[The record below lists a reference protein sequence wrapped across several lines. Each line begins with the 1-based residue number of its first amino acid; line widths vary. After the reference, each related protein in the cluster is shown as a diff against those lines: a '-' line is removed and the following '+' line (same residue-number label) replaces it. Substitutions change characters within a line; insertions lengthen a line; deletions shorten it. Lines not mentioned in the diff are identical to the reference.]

1 MNKNRYF
8 AQNPTG
14 IDILRSK
21 FDRQSQHKTTMNTGD
36 LVPIYADEMLPGDT
50 VHMDMSALVRMSTP
64 IFPIMDNANIEFFW
78 FFVPYRLVWNHWK
91 EFMGENTETY
101 WAQETEYEIPQLK
114 FNTTKEGS
122 GAAEKGSIADYMGIP
137 TKINGL
143 SVSALPFRAY
153 CLIWNEW
160 FRSENVQQPV
170 EVTMGD
176 TDTYYTVMAD
186 NTDYND
192 VTGAQTGAKLL
203 RSNKPFDYFT
213 AALPQPQKGA
223 AVLLPL
229 GLTAPVI
236 GNGNAIGFGDAD
248 TAKYAMQGGWMYSTE
263 KNEEGIKLSS
273 TGGQEGITNGTSIEA
288 TTSTPGHGK
297 LLGLNRDPALS
308 GVIADLSNA
317 TAATVNQLRQAFA
330 IQRMLEKD
338 ARGGSRYTEI
348 IRAHFGVISPDAR
361 QQRPEYLGG
370 CKRSINVDQ
379 VIQTS
384 STDTTTP
391 QGNTAAYSVTGV
403 RDNKFTKSF
412 TEHGIIMCLAT
423 IRTDH
428 TYQQGIERF
437 WNRRKRTDFYFPA
450 LANIGE
456 QAILNKEIYAQGT
469 EKDNEAFGYQEAWAD
484 YRYKPSRVSA
494 AMRSNYQTTL
504 DSWHYADYYEALPTL
519 TSNWMEE
526 TRANVD
532 RTIAVS
538 EQLEDQF
545 ICDFYFNCTMTR
557 PMPLYSIPGLI
568 DHH

>member
-14 IDILRSK
+14 LDIQRSK

-50 VHMDMSALVRMSTP
+50 IHMDMSALVRMSTP
-64 IFPIMDNANIEFFW
+64 IFPIMDNASIEFFW
-78 FFVPYRLVWNHWK
+78 FFVPYRLVWKHWK
-91 EFMGENTETY
+91 EFMGENTESY
-101 WAQETEYEIPQLK
+101 WAQQTEYEIPQLK
-114 FNTTKEGS
+114 FNTTQTGS

-170 EVTMGD
+170 EINLDD

-186 NTDYND
+186 NTNYND

-236 GNGNAIGFGDAD
+236 GTGKALGLTNGIDNYGLANAV
-248 TAKYAMQGGWMYSTE
+248 STDPQLARYTGS
-263 KNEEGIKLSS
+263 KQALDKPVGTTIVTSS
-273 TGGQEGITNGTSIEA
+273 TTVDQQTRSHGV
-288 TTSTPGHGK
+288 TT
-297 LLGLNRDPALS
+297 DPNLS
-308 GVIADLSNA
+308 GIVADLSNA

-338 ARGGSRYTEI
+338 ARGGSRYTEV

-370 CKRSINVDQ
+370 CKRTINVDQ

-403 RDNKFTKSF
+403 KDNKFTKSF
-412 TEHGIIMCLAT
+412 TEHGVIMCLAT

-437 WNRRKRTDFYFPA
+437 WNRKKRTDFYFPA

-469 EKDNEAFGYQEAWAD
+469 EKDEEAFGYQEAWAD
-484 YRYKPSRVSA
+484 YRYKPNRVSG

-519 TSNWMEE
+519 TSAWMEE

>member
-1 MNKNRYF
+1 MNNNKYF
-8 AQNPTG
+8 AQNPTSL
-14 IDILRSK
+14 DIMRSK
-21 FDRQSQHKTTMNTGD
+21 FDRPSQHKTTMNTGD
-36 LVPIYADEMLPGDT
+36 LIPIYADEMLPGDT
-50 VHMDMSALVRMSTP
+50 IHMDMSALVRMSTP
-64 IFPIMDNANIEFFW
+64 IFPVMDNANIEFFW
-78 FFVPYRLVWNHWK
+78 FFVPYRLVWKHWK
-91 EFMGENTETY
+91 EFMGENTESY
-101 WAQETEYEIPQLK
+101 WAQQTEYEIPQLK
-114 FNTTKEGS
+114 FNSTKSGS

-137 TKINGL
+137 TKIDGL

-170 EVTMGD
+170 EVNLDD
-176 TDTYYTVMAD
+176 TDTYYTVMA
-186 NTDYND
+186 NNSSYSD

-236 GNGNAIGFGDAD
+236 GTGKAIGLTNGVDNYGLAN
-248 TAKYAMQGGWMYSTE
+248 AVSTE
-263 KNEEGIKLSS
+263 PPLARY
-273 TGGQEGITNGTSIEA
+273 TGSKQALDQPVGTTIVTSQA
-288 TTSTPGHGK
+288 TLDQKTRSHG
-297 LLGLNRDPALS
+297 LTTDPNLS
-308 GVIADLSNA
+308 GIVADLSNA

-348 IRAHFGVISPDAR
+348 IRQHFGVISPDAR

-370 CKRSINVDQ
+370 CKRAINIDQ

-403 RDNKFTKSF
+403 KDNKFTKSF

-428 TYQQGIERF
+428 TYQQGLERF
-437 WNRRKRTDFYFPA
+437 WNRKKRTDFYFPT

-469 EKDNEAFGYQEAWAD
+469 EVDEEAFGYQEAWAD
-484 YRYKPSRVSA
+484 YRYKPSRVSG

-519 TSNWMEE
+519 TSAWMEE
-526 TRANVD
+526 TRVNVD